1 MGKKNNTHLRR
12 FNTTPLC
19 YKHSLLLLP
28 HRGLGRPDPR
38 TTSHFSLK
46 WLYLSICE
54 TQVPSVTCYI
64 LQARQTMPWGQINLH
79 DLRFISCSLCLSR
92 KGQRGVS
99 HPHVT
104 ETSLTGCCR
113 PVAALSG
120 THPPPQCQGWSR
132 AKNLEGHSPD
142 FKSFCTEGTHFFS
155 HCPRGL
161 AKLSAAGDGGG
172 HGSLASR
179 DCLVHSGE
187 YTASPL
193 PWEPLDSA
201 IGIWVFGGAAVPTKP
216 GRNLRN

>member
-1 MGKKNNTHLRR
+1 MVGKKNNNTHLKR

-38 TTSHFSLK
+38 TTSRFSLK

-104 ETSLTGCCR
+104 ETSLTGCCC

-142 FKSFCTEGTHFFS
+142 FKSFCTEGTHFFLTARVDS
-155 HCPRGL
+155 PSCQR
-161 AKLSAAGDGGG
+161 
-172 HGSLASR
+172 R
-179 DCLVHSGE
+179 ETGE
-187 YTASPL
+187 GMALWRAVTASSTLVNTQPRLSPGNLLIQPL
-193 PWEPLDSA
+193 A
-201 IGIWVFGGAAVPTKP
+201 FGCLGEQLYPRSQ
-216 GRNLRN
+216 GEI